1 MDSFVD
7 AVNLLLLL
15 SELYIV
21 SHNILV
27 RKNKRKSNVLI
38 YTCFVIL
45 GMFISITFID
55 NVFIKSAV
63 QFFWCILFIHW
74 FFEGNIKVKV
84 LLESFLMLFICL
96 LNEFLYTVFF
106 VGSEYLGIR
115 KLFNNGHGIYSSFLA
130 YIVTFV
136 IIIVVAKKQLFRYLK
151 LMDLKY
157 WLFFCVL
164 LFVNSF
170 VISANGYYLVENI
183 KLKRKWILVNSYF
196 ILVIGMF
203 IQIGLMIAL
212 IISRNVYREK
222 EYLAAKYLE
231 EQKLHYE
238 YLENRERETKKF
250 RHDIKGHLLLVNDL
264 INKKQYEACETY
276 LQEINVRIDRFSN
289 KISVNNG
296 IADAIVNRFYV
307 EAEQKGV
314 DLQVKGHLPNPC
326 YLSGYDICTILS
338 NLLSN
343 AIEAEYAAGGAA
355 VYVEFRYTDSEIMLV
370 VENDYIQELEQSNG
384 AFFTTKEDKANHG
397 FGLENVKE
405 CVRKNDG
412 QITIDTDDHIFR
424 VLVFV
429 ENGE

>member
-1 MDSFVD
+1 MEHIFLKIIPVVNYIVIVWLISTFFLERRKCIPYKVLKIAFLVCGLIVLSGKYEVWIFGLAQILISCIFVD
-7 AVNLLLLL
+7 FLF
-15 SELYIV
+15 YG
-21 SHNILV
+21 
-27 RKNKRKSNVLI
+27 KRMEK
-38 YTCFVIL
+38 
-45 GMFISITFID
+45 
-55 NVFIKSAV
+55 A
-63 QFFWCILFIHW
+63 
-74 FFEGNIKVKV
+74 
-84 LLESFLMLFICL
+84 
-96 LNEFLYTVFF
+96 
-106 VGSEYLGIR
+106 
-115 KLFNNGHGIYSSFLA
+115 
-130 YIVTFV
+130 
-136 IIIVVAKKQLFRYLK
+136 
-151 LMDLKY
+151 
-157 WLFFCVL
+157 
-164 LFVNSF
+164 
-170 VISANGYYLVENI
+170 
-183 KLKRKWILVNSYF
+183 
-196 ILVIGMF
+196 ILVITEIISISNIGMIIKSVIAMICIIVNLEIAPYIIDTIVSVSIILILAVFRRKLGWKRLWIIGGIGNKYAFFFMLLVILQCFMVTAMGDVIYKEIAMTRKVAFEIIYILSVIFMF

-276 LQEINVRIDRFSN
+276 LHEINVRIDRFSN

-307 EAEQKGV
+307 EAKQKGI

-343 AIEAEYAAGGAA
+343 AIEAECAAGGET
-355 VYVEFRYTDSEIMLV
+355 VHVEFRYTDSEIMLV
-370 VENDYIQELEQSNG
+370 VENDYIQDLEQSDG

-405 CVRKNDG
+405 CIKKNNG
-412 QITIDTDDHIFR
+412 QITIDTEKNIFR
-424 VLVFV
+424 VLVCV
-429 ENGE
+429 

>member
-1 MDSFVD
+1 MEHIFLKIIPVVNYIVIVWLISTFFLERRKCIPYKVLKIAFLVCGLIVLSGKYEVWIFGLAQILISCIFVD
-7 AVNLLLLL
+7 FLF
-15 SELYIV
+15 YG
-21 SHNILV
+21 
-27 RKNKRKSNVLI
+27 KRMEK
-38 YTCFVIL
+38 
-45 GMFISITFID
+45 
-55 NVFIKSAV
+55 A
-63 QFFWCILFIHW
+63 
-74 FFEGNIKVKV
+74 
-84 LLESFLMLFICL
+84 
-96 LNEFLYTVFF
+96 
-106 VGSEYLGIR
+106 
-115 KLFNNGHGIYSSFLA
+115 
-130 YIVTFV
+130 
-136 IIIVVAKKQLFRYLK
+136 
-151 LMDLKY
+151 
-157 WLFFCVL
+157 
-164 LFVNSF
+164 
-170 VISANGYYLVENI
+170 
-183 KLKRKWILVNSYF
+183 
-196 ILVIGMF
+196 ILVITEIISISNIGMIIKSVIAMICIIVNLEIAPYIIDTIVSVSIILILAIFRRKLGWKRLWIIGGIGNKYAFFFMLLVILQCFMVTAMGDVIYKEIAMTRKVAFEIIYILSVIFMF

-276 LQEINVRIDRFSN
+276 LHEINVRIDRFSN

-307 EAEQKGV
+307 EAKQKGI

-343 AIEAEYAAGGAA
+343 AIEAECAAGGET
-355 VYVEFRYTDSEIMLV
+355 VHVEFRYTDSEIMLV
-370 VENDYIQELEQSNG
+370 VENDYIQDLEQSDG

-405 CVRKNDG
+405 CIKKNNG
-412 QITIDTDDHIFR
+412 QITIDTEKNIFR
-424 VLVFV
+424 VLVCV
-429 ENGE
+429 

>member
-1 MDSFVD
+1 MEHIFLKIIPVVNYIVIVWLISTFFLERRKCIPYKVLKIAFLVCGLIVLSGKYEVWIFGLAQILISCIFVD
-7 AVNLLLLL
+7 FLF
-15 SELYIV
+15 YG
-21 SHNILV
+21 
-27 RKNKRKSNVLI
+27 KRMEK
-38 YTCFVIL
+38 
-45 GMFISITFID
+45 
-55 NVFIKSAV
+55 A
-63 QFFWCILFIHW
+63 
-74 FFEGNIKVKV
+74 
-84 LLESFLMLFICL
+84 
-96 LNEFLYTVFF
+96 
-106 VGSEYLGIR
+106 
-115 KLFNNGHGIYSSFLA
+115 
-130 YIVTFV
+130 
-136 IIIVVAKKQLFRYLK
+136 
-151 LMDLKY
+151 
-157 WLFFCVL
+157 
-164 LFVNSF
+164 
-170 VISANGYYLVENI
+170 
-183 KLKRKWILVNSYF
+183 
-196 ILVIGMF
+196 ILVITEIISISNIGMIIKSVIAMICIIVNLEIAPYIIDTIVSVSIILILAIFRRKLGWKRLWIIGGIGNKYAFFFMLLVILQCFMVTAMGDVIYKEIAMTRKVAFEIIYILSVIFMF

-276 LQEINVRIDRFSN
+276 LHDINVRIDRFSN

-307 EAEQKGV
+307 EAKQKGI

-343 AIEAEYAAGGAA
+343 AIEAECAAGGET
-355 VYVEFRYTDSEIMLV
+355 VHVEFRYTDSEIMLV
-370 VENDYIQELEQSNG
+370 VENDYIQDLEQSDG

-405 CVRKNDG
+405 CIKKNNG
-412 QITIDTDDHIFR
+412 QITIDTEKNIFR
-424 VLVFV
+424 VLICV
-429 ENGE
+429 

>member
-1 MDSFVD
+1 MLKLLRGATRSMEHIFLKIIPVVNYIVIVWLISTFFLERRKCIPYKVLKIAFLVCGLIVLSGKYEVWIFGLAQILISCIFVD
-7 AVNLLLLL
+7 FLF
-15 SELYIV
+15 YG
-21 SHNILV
+21 
-27 RKNKRKSNVLI
+27 KRMEK
-38 YTCFVIL
+38 
-45 GMFISITFID
+45 
-55 NVFIKSAV
+55 A
-63 QFFWCILFIHW
+63 
-74 FFEGNIKVKV
+74 
-84 LLESFLMLFICL
+84 
-96 LNEFLYTVFF
+96 
-106 VGSEYLGIR
+106 
-115 KLFNNGHGIYSSFLA
+115 
-130 YIVTFV
+130 
-136 IIIVVAKKQLFRYLK
+136 
-151 LMDLKY
+151 
-157 WLFFCVL
+157 
-164 LFVNSF
+164 
-170 VISANGYYLVENI
+170 
-183 KLKRKWILVNSYF
+183 
-196 ILVIGMF
+196 ILVITEIISISNIGMIIKSVIAMICIIVNLEIAPYIIDTIVSVSIILILAIFRRKLGWKRLWIIGGIGNKYAFFFMLLVILQCFMVTAMGDVIYKEIAMTRKVAFEIIYILSVIFMF

-276 LQEINVRIDRFSN
+276 LHEINVRIDRFSN

-307 EAEQKGV
+307 EAKQKGI

-343 AIEAEYAAGGAA
+343 AIEAECAAGGET
-355 VYVEFRYTDSEIMLV
+355 VHVEFRYTDSEIMLV
-370 VENDYIQELEQSNG
+370 VENDYIQDLEQSDG

-405 CVRKNDG
+405 CIKKNKDRKS
-412 QITIDTDDHIFR
+412 
-424 VLVFV
+424 VV
-429 ENGE
+429 

>member
-1 MDSFVD
+1 MEHIFLKIIPVVNYIVIVWLISTFFLERRKCIPYKVLKIAFLVCGLIVLSGKYEVWIFGLAQILISCIFVD
-7 AVNLLLLL
+7 FLF
-15 SELYIV
+15 YG
-21 SHNILV
+21 
-27 RKNKRKSNVLI
+27 KRMEK
-38 YTCFVIL
+38 
-45 GMFISITFID
+45 
-55 NVFIKSAV
+55 A
-63 QFFWCILFIHW
+63 
-74 FFEGNIKVKV
+74 
-84 LLESFLMLFICL
+84 
-96 LNEFLYTVFF
+96 
-106 VGSEYLGIR
+106 
-115 KLFNNGHGIYSSFLA
+115 
-130 YIVTFV
+130 
-136 IIIVVAKKQLFRYLK
+136 
-151 LMDLKY
+151 
-157 WLFFCVL
+157 
-164 LFVNSF
+164 
-170 VISANGYYLVENI
+170 
-183 KLKRKWILVNSYF
+183 
-196 ILVIGMF
+196 ILVITEIISISNIGMIIKSVIAMICIIVNLEIAPYIIDTIVSVSIILILAIFRRKLGWKRLWIIGGVGNKYAFFFMLLVILQCFMVTAMGDVIYKEIAMTRKVAFEIIYILSVIFMF

-276 LQEINVRIDRFSN
+276 LHEINVRIDRFSN

-307 EAEQKGV
+307 EAKQKGI

-343 AIEAEYAAGGAA
+343 AIEAECAAGGET
-355 VYVEFRYTDSEIMLV
+355 VHVEFRYTDSEIMLV
-370 VENDYIQELEQSNG
+370 VENDYIQDLEQSDG

-405 CVRKNDG
+405 CIKKNNG
-412 QITIDTDDHIFR
+412 QITIDTEKNIFR
-424 VLVFV
+424 VLICV
-429 ENGE
+429 

>member
-1 MDSFVD
+1 
-7 AVNLLLLL
+7 
-15 SELYIV
+15 
-21 SHNILV
+21 
-27 RKNKRKSNVLI
+27 
-38 YTCFVIL
+38 
-45 GMFISITFID
+45 MF
-55 NVFIKSAV
+55 
-63 QFFWCILFIHW
+63 
-74 FFEGNIKVKV
+74 
-84 LLESFLMLFICL
+84 
-96 LNEFLYTVFF
+96 
-106 VGSEYLGIR
+106 
-115 KLFNNGHGIYSSFLA
+115 
-130 YIVTFV
+130 
-136 IIIVVAKKQLFRYLK
+136 
-151 LMDLKY
+151 
-157 WLFFCVL
+157 
-164 LFVNSF
+164 
-170 VISANGYYLVENI
+170 
-183 KLKRKWILVNSYF
+183 
-196 ILVIGMF
+196 
-203 IQIGLMIAL
+203 
-212 IISRNVYREK
+212 K

>member
-15 SELYIV
+15 GELYIV
-21 SHNILV
+21 SYNIFI

-38 YTCFVIL
+38 YTSFVVL
-45 GMFISITFID
+45 GLFISISFID

-74 FFEGNIKVKV
+74 LFKGDIKAKV
-84 LLESFLMLFICL
+84 LLGSFLMLFICL
-96 LNEFLYTVFF
+96 LNEFLYTIFL

-115 KLFNNGHGIYSSFLA
+115 KHINNGTNIYSSFLA
-130 YIVTFV
+130 YIVTFAV
-136 IIIVVAKKQLFRYLK
+136 ISVVSKKRLLRYLK

-157 WLFFCVL
+157 WLFFFIL
-164 LFVNSF
+164 LLVNSF
-170 VISANGYYLVENI
+170 VITANGYYLVENI
-183 KLKRKWILVNSYF
+183 KLKRQWVLVNSYF
-196 ILVIGMF
+196 ILVFGMF

-307 EAEQKGV
+307 EAKQKGI

-343 AIEAEYAAGGAA
+343 AIEAECAAGGET
-355 VYVEFRYTDSEIMLV
+355 VHVEFRYTDSEIMLV
-370 VENDYIQELEQSNG
+370 VENDYIQDLEQSDG
-384 AFFTTKEDKANHG
+384 AFITTKEDKANHG

-405 CVRKNDG
+405 CIKKNNG
-412 QITIDTDDHIFR
+412 QITIDTEKNIFR
-424 VLVFV
+424 VLICV
-429 ENGE
+429 

>member
-1 MDSFVD
+1 MEHIFLKIIPVVNYIVIVWLISTFFLERRKCIPYKVLKIAFLVCGLIVLSGKYEVWIFGLAQILISCIFVD
-7 AVNLLLLL
+7 FLF
-15 SELYIV
+15 YG
-21 SHNILV
+21 
-27 RKNKRKSNVLI
+27 KRMEK
-38 YTCFVIL
+38 
-45 GMFISITFID
+45 
-55 NVFIKSAV
+55 A
-63 QFFWCILFIHW
+63 
-74 FFEGNIKVKV
+74 
-84 LLESFLMLFICL
+84 
-96 LNEFLYTVFF
+96 
-106 VGSEYLGIR
+106 
-115 KLFNNGHGIYSSFLA
+115 
-130 YIVTFV
+130 
-136 IIIVVAKKQLFRYLK
+136 
-151 LMDLKY
+151 
-157 WLFFCVL
+157 
-164 LFVNSF
+164 
-170 VISANGYYLVENI
+170 
-183 KLKRKWILVNSYF
+183 
-196 ILVIGMF
+196 ILVITEIISISNIGMIIKSVIAMICIIVNLEIAPYIIDTIVSVSIILILAIFRRKLGWKRLWIIGGIGNKYAFFFMLLVILQCFMVTAMGDVIYKEIAMTRKVAFEIIYILSVIFMF

-276 LQEINVRIDRFSN
+276 LHEINVRIDRFSN

-307 EAEQKGV
+307 EAKQKGI

-343 AIEAEYAAGGAA
+343 AIEAECAAGGET
-355 VYVEFRYTDSEIMLV
+355 VHVEFRYTDSEIMLV
-370 VENDYIQELEQSNG
+370 VENDYIQDLEQSDG

-405 CVRKNDG
+405 CIKKNNG
-412 QITIDTDDHIFR
+412 QITIDTEKHIFR
-424 VLVFV
+424 VLVCV
-429 ENGE
+429 

>member
-1 MDSFVD
+1 MEHIFLKIIPVVNYIVIVWLISTFFLERRKCIPYKVLKIAFLVCGLIVLSGKYEVWIFGLAQILISCIFVD
-7 AVNLLLLL
+7 FLF
-15 SELYIV
+15 YG
-21 SHNILV
+21 
-27 RKNKRKSNVLI
+27 KRMEK
-38 YTCFVIL
+38 
-45 GMFISITFID
+45 
-55 NVFIKSAV
+55 A
-63 QFFWCILFIHW
+63 
-74 FFEGNIKVKV
+74 
-84 LLESFLMLFICL
+84 
-96 LNEFLYTVFF
+96 
-106 VGSEYLGIR
+106 
-115 KLFNNGHGIYSSFLA
+115 
-130 YIVTFV
+130 
-136 IIIVVAKKQLFRYLK
+136 
-151 LMDLKY
+151 
-157 WLFFCVL
+157 
-164 LFVNSF
+164 
-170 VISANGYYLVENI
+170 
-183 KLKRKWILVNSYF
+183 
-196 ILVIGMF
+196 ILVITEIISISNIGMIIKSVIAMICIIVNLEIAPYIIDTIVSVSIILILAIFRRKLGWKRLWIIGGVGNKYAFFFMLLVILQCFMVTAMGDVIYKEIAMTRKVAFEIIYILSVIFMF

-276 LQEINVRIDRFSN
+276 LHEINVRIDRFSN

-307 EAEQKGV
+307 EAKQKGI

-343 AIEAEYAAGGAA
+343 AIEAECAAGGEM
-355 VYVEFRYTDSEIMLV
+355 VHVEFRYTDSEIMLV
-370 VENDYIQELEQSNG
+370 VENDYIQDLEQSDG

-405 CVRKNDG
+405 CIKKNNG
-412 QITIDTDDHIFR
+412 QITIDTEKNIFR
-424 VLVFV
+424 VLVCV
-429 ENGE
+429 